1 MDINERIFNLVQEA
15 FDDLEN
21 HEIALSSVIRK
32 AMRIANLRNDSKNL
46 AWLKLNIIDVLPDN
60 KKQVLSLNVAL
71 EDMEEYI
78 HYREI
83 YASPDDFNATK
94 REKKVFMKGIPE
106 IENTINRLKS
116 EIDREN
122 PISVKEKDELFKLSL
137 YLDEYTLII
146 KKLENKVHE
155 FLSNTEKQISY
166 EKINEDIFEKN
177 RQYVNSKLNLIA
189 PEVLEKFISAYN
201 RLNERNMESRSQ
213 ALLSCRR
220 ILKSVADNLYPPSKE
235 PVICADGKRRKLTDD
250 KYINR
255 LLQFVNEN
263 SKGSAEKDVL
273 LAQITDLGNRL
284 KNIDSLASKGV
295 HDDVSEYEVNQCV
308 IQTYL
313 LIGDILHLTE

>member
-1 MDINERIFNLVQEA
+1 MDINEKIFDLIQEA
-15 FDDLEN
+15 FDDLED
-21 HEIALSSVIRK
+21 HEIPLSSVIRK
-32 AMRIANLRNDSKNL
+32 AMRIATIRNDSKNL

-60 KKQVLSLNVAL
+60 KKQVLSLNVL
-71 EDMEEYI
+71 TEDMEEYI
-78 HYREI
+78 HYREM
-83 YASPDDFNATK
+83 YVYPDDLKTIK

-106 IENTINRLKS
+106 IENTINRLKDG
-116 EIDREN
+116 IDREN

-155 FLSNTEKQISY
+155 FLSSTEKQILY
-166 EKINEDIFEKN
+166 EKINEDIFEQN
-177 RQYVNSKLNLIA
+177 RRYVDSKLNSIA
-189 PEVLEKFISAYN
+189 PEALEKFIIAYN
-201 RLNERNMESRSQ
+201 RLKERNSESRSQ

-220 ILKSVADNLYPPSKE
+220 ILKSVADNIYTPIEK
-235 PVICADGKRRKLTDD
+235 PVICSDGKERKLTDD

-263 SKGSAEKDVL
+263 SKGSAEKDL
-273 LAQITDLGNRL
+273 IIAQITDLGNRL
-284 KNIDSLASKGV
+284 KSIDALASKGV